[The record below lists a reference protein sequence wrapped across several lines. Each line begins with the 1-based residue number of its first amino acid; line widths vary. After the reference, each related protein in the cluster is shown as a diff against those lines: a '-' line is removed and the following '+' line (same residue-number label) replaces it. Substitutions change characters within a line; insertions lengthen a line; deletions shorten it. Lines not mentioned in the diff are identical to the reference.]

1 MKLSRFLL
9 RYYPPGIILEYE
21 FRDKSKKAKE
31 IDILELNEFTD
42 LGSLANRIADDEHL
56 NSIGKRNQLRT
67 ILTKLREKTIDREYR
82 EFKLFKELG
91 SHKFP
96 LTDCAFNKPG
106 DKFVTASHD
115 RTARLF
121 DTFTGSELLTLDGHR
136 NVVIALAFN
145 NPFGDRIMTGSFD
158 KTAKIWSSTT
168 GECLHTY
175 SGHETEITCLD
186 FDTTGRIAATGSM
199 DCTARIWD
207 VESGQSIHT
216 LIGHRG
222 R

>member
-1 MKLSRFLL
+1 MKLCRFLL
-9 RYYPPGIILEYE
+9 RYYPPGIIFEYE
-21 FRDKSKKAKE
+21 YRDKSKKTNE
-31 IDILELNEFTD
+31 IDILDLNELTD
-42 LGSLANRIADDEHL
+42 LDSLADRIANNEQL
-56 NSIGKRNQLRT
+56 NSMRKRNQLRI
-67 ILTKLREKTIDREYR
+67 ILTRLRERTVNRKYR
-82 EFKLFKELG
+82 AFKLFKELG
-91 SHKFP
+91 AHKFP
-96 LTDCAFNKPG
+96 LTDCAFNKSG
-106 DKFVTASHD
+106 EKFITASHD
-115 RTARLF
+115 RTARVF
-121 DTFTGSELLTLDGHR
+121 ESFTGSELLTLEGHK

-158 KTAKIWSSTT
+158 KTAKIWSSTS

-186 FDTTGRIAATGSM
+186 FDQTGKIAATGSM

-207 VESGQSIHT
+207 VESGHSIHT